1 MRCVIGNNFLTGLF
15 WWRSGPSK
23 SRIFYRKLYRAMPSL
38 CVNALGLYWPRP
50 VSARLSV
57 VSLNSVFSL
66 AKYGEFWCILDGIF
80 YSSATCFTRKT
91 GVQPLYAYKSRDGE

>member
-1 MRCVIGNNFLTGLF
+1 MCDWQQFFNWFILVAIRTIQIQDFLSETLP
-15 WWRSGPSK
+15 RD
-23 SRIFYRKLYRAMPSL
+23 AMPSL